1 MQSKELAAPFEKVM
15 ILQIVLNLKKRL
27 QELPSAGYALS
38 GRKAEHTFIL
48 QAMLLAGDVLPIAL
62 FFGPMQRH
70 VASKV
75 RKMAQQGRRTLVSL
89 RTLTS
94 TKPKLRRRELSPG
107 LPRDRRKY

>member
-1 MQSKELAAPFEKVM
+1 MQSKEFAAPFEKVM

-27 QELPSAGYALS
+27 QELPSAGYALR

-75 RKMAQQGRRTLVSL
+75 RKMAQQGRRTCVVEDTHLNKAKAPPAGIEPES
-89 RTLTS
+89 S
-94 TKPKLRRRELSPG
+94 A
-107 LPRDRRKY
+107 

>member
-1 MQSKELAAPFEKVM
+1 MQSKEFAAPFEKVM

-75 RKMAQQGRRTLVSL
+75 RKMAQQGRRTCVVEDTHLNKAKAPPPG
-89 RTLTS
+89 TEPGPS
-94 TKPKLRRRELSPG
+94 T
-107 LPRDRRKY
+107 

>member
-62 FFGPMQRH
+62 FFGPTQRH

-75 RKMAQQGRRTLVSL
+75 RKMAQQGRRTCVAEDTHLNSA
-89 RTLTS
+89 
-94 TKPKLRRRELSPG
+94 KAPPPGMIPG